1 MATWTQRPWLA
12 DLLICPAHG
21 VALTADGESMSC
33 TRGHAFPV
41 VGGIPR
47 FTPSSSYA
55 DNFGFE
61 WSTFPRLQLDD
72 GSSRESEKT
81 FRLQT
86 GLSSKDVGGRLI
98 LDAGCGMGR
107 FAHVVARWGGRV
119 VGVDLSKAVEAAA
132 ENLAGFDDAGIA
144 QADLWKLPF
153 APATFDLVFS
163 LGVLHHT
170 PNTFESLSRLATLVK
185 PDGVLAIWVY
195 SSRLRW
201 TLAGG
206 EILRPL
212 TRRMDSRKLLRTVR
226 TVAPRAHAI
235 KQRLP
240 KLARLVDVA
249 LPTSN
254 HPHPEWRILDTFDW
268 YSPRYQWKH
277 TYAEVEGWFRRLG
290 FERIERQPVPV
301 SVRGHR
307 PVDLSPVGDGWRSDS
322 SNSANIE

>member
-1 MATWTQRPWLA
+1 MTRWTQRSWLA
-12 DLLICPAHG
+12 DLLVCPAHG
-21 VALTADGESMSC
+21 GTLTADGDSMLC
-33 TRGHAFPV
+33 REGHAFPI

-47 FTPSSSYA
+47 FTPSSSYV

-61 WSTFPRLQLDD
+61 WSTFPSLQLDD
-72 GSSRESEKT
+72 ESSRESEES
-81 FRLQT
+81 FGLRT
-86 GLSSKDVGGRLI
+86 GLGPEDVRGQLI

-107 FAHVVARWGGRV
+107 FTHVVARWGGKAI
-119 VGVDLSKAVEAAA
+119 GVDMSRAVEAAA
-132 ENLAGFDDAGIA
+132 ENLAGFDDVAIA
-144 QADLWKLPF
+144 QADLRKLPF

-170 PNTFESLSRLATLVK
+170 PNTFQSLSRIATLVK
-185 PDGVLAIWVY
+185 PGGVLAIWVY

-212 TRRMDSRKLLRTVR
+212 TRRMDAEKLLRTVR
-226 TVAPRAHAI
+226 TVAPRAYTI

-240 KLARLVDVA
+240 KLAPFVDLA
-249 LPTSN
+249 LPTSS

-277 TYAEVEGWFRRLG
+277 SYPEVEGWFRRLG
-290 FERIERQPVPV
+290 FERIERQRFPV
-301 SVRGHR
+301 SVRGRR
-307 PVDLSPVGDGWRSDS
+307 PVDPSPVD
-322 SNSANIE
+322 AT

>member
-1 MATWTQRPWLA
+1 MTRWTQRPWLA
-12 DLLICPAHG
+12 NLLVCPAHG
-21 VALTADGESMSC
+21 VQLTADGDAMLCKE
-33 TRGHAFPV
+33 GHAFPV
-41 VGGIPR
+41 VDGIPR
-47 FTPSSSYA
+47 FTPSSSYV

-72 GSSRESEKT
+72 ESRRESEES
-81 FRLQT
+81 FRLRT
-86 GLSSKDVGGRLI
+86 GLGPESVRGKLI

-107 FAHVVARWGGRV
+107 FAHVVARWGGKV
-119 VGVDLSKAVEAAA
+119 VGVDMSKAVEAAA
-132 ENLAGFDDAGIA
+132 ENLAGFDDVGIA
-144 QADLWKLPF
+144 QADLRKLPF

-170 PNTFESLSRLATLVK
+170 PNTFESLSSLATLVK
-185 PDGVLAIWVY
+185 PGGVLAIWVY

-212 TRRMDSRKLLRTVR
+212 TRRMDAQKLLRTVR

-240 KLARLVDVA
+240 KLARFVDLA

-277 TYAEVEGWFRRLG
+277 TYAEVEGWFQRLG
-290 FERIERQPVPV
+290 FDGIERQPFPV
-301 SVRGHR
+301 SVRGRR
-307 PVDLSPVGDGWRSDS
+307 PVDS
-322 SNSANIE
+322 SRVEAG